1 MAGYADELSLKL
13 SAKDEMSAR
22 LKDVKKELTAVE
34 KQMIDTRREFERTG
48 APEAARE
55 YQRLQTQYE
64 SLSRSQRELAK
75 SSSQVKR
82 DLDQIRAKAG
92 QTTSAMARLG
102 TSIENHAQKIQRTGL
117 VMGAALALFSR
128 GALQQFSR
136 VEDSSSALSA
146 TFEAQGA
153 AMIEWAKKSGD
164 ALNLSQAD
172 ALDALMTFSGYAKSA
187 GLQGEELA
195 SFSEQLVARTADL
208 ASYYGGTTADAISA
222 IGSALRGEAEP
233 ARRYQIF
240 VDDAAMKAEYF
251 AQTGEKVNGTL
262 TAQQKVLAA
271 SALIMKQSSVAQGD
285 LARTADSTANSLK
298 DASQQWADFQA
309 SMGETVAQGVTPFLR
324 EGNKVLGMLSG
335 LPKPVQQAAFAF
347 TALGIAAMIAT
358 PRLIAFNAALK
369 GIGVSVAALGPIA
382 AILIGGT
389 VAMLEAKDAGEK
401 FNTGEK
407 DLTETMTEHS
417 GVLGF
422 VSVGYA
428 NLVSV
433 IGRVTGATQDV
444 VSVTRKS
451 AQVTTV
457 SAVAAERAAGATQ
470 TLAAAHRSAAAAAD
484 IQTYAQKR
492 LSGALGRAELLLARR
507 SAMRAY
513 RQSMTD
519 FIAKPSAEAGDA
531 VSAAMLNVANTYKDP
546 EKRAKFVKR
555 SYEDL
560 EGAVKGSNLPKNI
573 ARKVTTPLHE
583 AYLEARLLLNTM
595 QQIDVINGTTA
606 GNAPYSPIRRAA
618 GGAVFGPGSGTS
630 DSIPAMLSNG
640 EYVIR
645 EAAARAIGYDQLDR
659 LNIAD
664 RMPSLPAIVN
674 APAITISNPGGIGRD
689 APLIAQAN
697 FYPTGQVDLE
707 LALAREA
714 RRQDRDQRTR
724 YAGSGRR

>member
-22 LKDVKKELTAVE
+22 LKDVKRELTAVE

-55 YQRLQTQYE
+55 YERLQAQYE

-82 DLDQIRAKAG
+82 DLDQIRSKAG
-92 QTTSAMARLG
+92 QTSTAMGRLG
-102 TSIENHAQKIQRTGL
+102 TSIEKHAKTIQRTGL
-117 VMGAALALFSR
+117 VMGAAMAYFAKQSITAYAGAEKQQAILTAAMGKFPKVADVTRQSFDDLNTSIMNMTGADDDALAAAEGMLARFDLTGTQIQQLIPLVNDYAILMDKDVVDASGAIGKALLGNARALKDLGIDFKSTGDRGRDLAAIMALLEEKAGGAGKAFGETTSGQLAIANQNYENLKESVGLAL
-128 GALQQFSR
+128 
-136 VEDSSSALSA
+136 VP
-146 TFEAQGA
+146 
-153 AMIEWAKKSGD
+153 AM
-164 ALNLSQAD
+164 Q
-172 ALDALMTFSGYAKSA
+172 
-187 GLQGEELA
+187 
-195 SFSEQLVARTADL
+195 QLVAVMKPAVGMFTSL
-208 ASYYGGTTADAISA
+208 P
-222 IGSALRGEAEP
+222 EP
-233 ARRYQIF
+233 
-240 VDDAAMKAEYF
+240 VK
-251 AQTGEKVNGTL
+251 QT
-262 TAQQKVLAA
+262 
-271 SALIMKQSSVAQGD
+271 
-285 LARTADSTANSLK
+285 
-298 DASQQWADFQA
+298 
-309 SMGETVAQGVTPFLR
+309 
-324 EGNKVLGMLSG
+324 
-335 LPKPVQQAAFAF
+335 AFAF
-347 TALGIAAMIAT
+347 TALGIAAMVAT
-358 PRLIAFNAALK
+358 PRLVAFNAALK

-389 VAMLEAKDAGEK
+389 VAILEAKDAGEK

-433 IGRVTGATQDV
+433 IGRVTGATQDGV
-444 VSVTRKS
+444 TVTRRS
-451 AQVTTV
+451 AQVTAI
-457 SAVAAERAAGATQ
+457 SARAMERAASPAQKLATE
-470 TLAAAHRSAAAAAD
+470 HRSAATAAD
-484 IQTYAQKR
+484 MQTYAQKR

-531 VSAAMLNVANTYKDP
+531 VSAAMLNVANTYKNP
-546 EKRAKFVKR
+546 EKRARFVKR
-555 SYEDL
+555 SYKDL
-560 EGAVKGSNLPKNI
+560 EAAVKGSNLPTDI

-595 QQIDVINGTTA
+595 RLIGAANGTTA
-606 GNAPYSPIRRAA
+606 GNAPYTPIRRAA
-618 GGAVFGPGSGTS
+618 GGAVFGPGNGTS

-659 LNIAD
+659 LNKAD

-714 RRQDRDQRTR
+714 RRQDREQRTR